1 MFIFATMKHFAFLK
15 KLFCC
20 AALASASMAS
30 HGQTY
35 RYNTKFTVQ
44 ASRFVE
50 TIPIEMVDHQIFV
63 TVTIYGRPYRMLL
76 DTGSGQGIAYTNGS
90 LPFKRVLGKIDS
102 YDANGKMSKT
112 DVVEFPE
119 FRLGNITIRGYPG
132 SLLNSHVSHKDYDAV
147 LGFDLF
153 NKGLSAKIDV
163 RQGVMVLT
171 DLPKYFDQEL
181 GMPLKYRLV
190 RWVPNVKVSPYP
202 GCEDEARFD
211 TGSRRLYVMA
221 GESRRRFSNLFPDFN
236 TQVEG
241 VGYGN
246 RAIGSFG
253 VEQPDETAFLW
264 LDALEWGGFSFL
276 DYHTMTTQ
284 GTSRIGSEIF
294 DYGSIIIKPKQKVL
308 VFQPYDEAM
317 STMVSNEQM
326 SIAFV
331 PKEGRASVGLV
342 FEGGRHYQCGF
353 RQGDIILSISGTPIL
368 SFQQFLSYPFFKE
381 QEYEFTVRGTDG
393 TIRTIKSMR

>member
-1 MFIFATMKHFAFLK
+1 MIIFVGMKRTFLK
-15 KLFCC
+15 QLLCC
-20 AALASASMAS
+20 AAFAASCLTSNA
-30 HGQTY
+30 QTY
-35 RYNTKFTVQ
+35 RYNTKFSVLAQ
-44 ASRFVE
+44 RFVE
-50 TIPIEMVDHQIFV
+50 TIPIEMVDHQVFV
-63 TVTIYGRPYRMLL
+63 TVYVQGRPYRMLL
-76 DTGSGQGIAYTNGS
+76 DTGSGQGIAYANS
-90 LPFKRVLGKIDS
+90 NFPYKRVLGKIDS
-102 YDANGKMSKT
+102 YDANGKMNKT

-119 FRLGNITIRGYPG
+119 FRLGNITIRGYAG
-132 SLLNSHVSHKDYDAV
+132 SLLSSHVSHKDYDAV
-147 LGFDLF
+147 LGFDIF

-163 RQGVMVLT
+163 RNHKLVLT
-171 DLPKYFDQEL
+171 DIANYFDYEP
-181 GMPLKYRLV
+181 GMPLKYRLL
-190 RWVPNVKVSPYP
+190 RWVPNVQVVPYP
-202 GCEDEARFD
+202 GCKDEARFD
-211 TGSRRLYVMA
+211 TGSRRLYVMS
-221 GESRRRFSNLFPDFN
+221 GESRKRFSRMFADFN

-241 VGYGN
+241 VSFGN

-253 VEQPDETAFLW
+253 VEQADEVAFLW
-264 LDALEWGGFSFL
+264 LDALEWGGFTFN
-276 DYHTMTTQ
+276 DYHTLTTQ
-284 GTSRIGSEIF
+284 GISRIGAEIF